1 MVRHVYQGQVAFHSG
16 DAELA
21 PGITLHLV
29 GGHTLEI
36 QSVRVRIGRAMG
48 AREGTRPEDD
58 PLTRSLNA
66 KAREEGRAEGREG
79 GRAEGCRGGRL
90 VERVEAVLEA
100 LRKRGIRTAPGFAED
115 QELFAGASLRA
126 LMAAALACAGEAD
139 FRRRLSEGGR

>member
-29 GGHTLEI
+29 GGHTLGI

-58 PLTRSLNA
+58 PLTCSLNA
-66 KAREEGRAEGREG
+66 KAREEGRAEGRMEG
-79 GRAEGCRGGRL
+79 SRGGRL
-90 VERVEAVLEA
+90 AERVEAVLEV
-100 LRKRGIRTAPGFAED
+100 LRKRGIRTASDFAED
-115 QELFAGASLRA
+115 QELFTGASLGT
-126 LMAAALACAGEAD
+126 LMAAALECAGEAD